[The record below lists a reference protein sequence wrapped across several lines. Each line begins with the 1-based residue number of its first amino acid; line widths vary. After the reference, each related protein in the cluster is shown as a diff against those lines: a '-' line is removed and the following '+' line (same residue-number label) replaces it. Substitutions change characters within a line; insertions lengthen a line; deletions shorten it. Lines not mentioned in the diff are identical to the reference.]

1 MKTKLIIFALL
12 ISGAVSS
19 QTTVN
24 GRIKLNLLAGLQVV
38 EVCSL
43 NAGTVVNIG
52 ESTITISPTGRTTTG
67 GATASGDFSCNVFSV
82 RGNPSK
88 TFSIALP
95 SSASIT
101 NGTTTLQ
108 VMNFT
113 SNTVNNVA
121 TLGDDGLFELQIGA
135 TIVLPSSFNGGI
147 MTGNYSFTCCY
158 N

>member
-1 MKTKLIIFALL
+1 MKQAILFLFLL
-12 ISGAVSS
+12 PILCVA
-19 QTTVN
+19 QTTAN
-24 GRIKLNLLAGLQVV
+24 GRIKINLLAGLQVQ

-43 NAGTVVNIG
+43 NFGTTVNIG
-52 ESTITISPTGRTTTG
+52 ESTVTVTPTTRTSTG
-67 GATASGDFSCNVFSV
+67 GATVSGDYSCNIFSV

-95 SSASIT
+95 TSAQVT

-108 VMNFT
+108 VINFV

-121 TLGDDGLFELQIGA
+121 TLGQDGTFELQVGA
-135 TIVLPSSFNGGI
+135 TIVLPSAFNGGLLN
-147 MTGNYSFTCCY
+147 GVYSFTCCY